1 MVMKAAAKRK
11 NKPTTLTVAAGEFK
25 AKCLQLI
32 DEVHEDAVDV
42 IVTKRGKPMAR
53 LVPFEAP
60 VEPFVSIVGRSP
72 QVEILGDII
81 SPLDWPDPVERWDR
95 VHRSQDKRK

>member
-1 MVMKAAAKRK
+1 MVMKAAAK
-11 NKPTTLTVAAGEFK
+11 KPTKPVTLTVPAGEFK

-32 DEVHEDAVDV
+32 DEVSEDAVDV

-53 LVPFEAP
+53 LVAFEPP
-60 VEPFVSIVGRSP
+60 VEPFVSVVGRSP

-81 SPLDWPDPVERWDR
+81 SPLEWPDPVERWDR
-95 VHRSQDKRK
+95 VHRGKKK

>member
-1 MVMKAAAKRK
+1 MVMKTATKRTAK
-11 NKPTTLTVAAGEFK
+11 PVTLTVAAGEFK

-53 LVPFEAP
+53 LVRFETP

-81 SPLDWPDPVERWDR
+81 SPLEWPDPVERWDR
-95 VHRSQDKRK
+95 VHRSKGKKK

>member
-1 MVMKAAAKRK
+1 MKPLAKK
-11 NKPTTLTVAAGEFK
+11 KHALPATLTVPAGEFK
-25 AKCLQLI
+25 TKCLQLI
-32 DEVHEDAVDV
+32 DEVHQDALDV

-53 LVPFEAP
+53 LVPFKP
-60 VEPFVSIVGRSP
+60 LVEPFVSIVGRSP

-95 VHRSQDKRK
+95 VNRPKGKKR

>member
-1 MVMKAAAKRK
+1 MKAAAKTTS
-11 NKPTTLTVAAGEFK
+11 KPATVTVAAGEFK

-32 DEVHEDAVDV
+32 DEVYEDAVDV
-42 IVTKRGKPMAR
+42 IVTKRGKPMAK

-60 VEPFVSIVGRSP
+60 VEPFMSIVGRSP
-72 QVEILGDII
+72 QVEIPGDII

-95 VHRSQDKRK
+95 VNRRKGKKK